1 MEGKVKIYEIN
12 DFYALKKLSQ
22 DIYDL
27 LPSLF
32 KAFYFFCG
40 NFALG

>member
-12 DFYALKKLSQ
+12 DFYALKKFSQ
-22 DIYDL
+22 DIYICHL
-27 LPSLF
+27 HFF